1 MTLWTAPQLRRLTEN
16 RDRHMCQIYPGYRH
30 SQAGQAQ
37 IGRSVIR
44 LRCFGVE
51 HLTQLAHYTFTIA
64 DAHTYSMRLHVYV
77 SRYIHILVQEYKAK
91 ERVRWNAEYFSR
103 FAFQMDILMR
113 FKLLTQ
119 KEEKEDG
126 IQDLGRQVVEWGG

>member
-1 MTLWTAPQLRRLTEN
+1 
-16 RDRHMCQIYPGYRH
+16 MCQIYPGYRH

-44 LRCFGVE
+44 LRADKLRV
-51 HLTQLAHYTFTIA
+51 AHYE
-64 DAHTYSMRLHVYV
+64 
-77 SRYIHILVQEYKAK
+77 SRE
-91 ERVRWNAEYFSR
+91 NAEYFSR